1 MQDSLKYCEYFNV
14 DEKYFPCI
22 DESAIN
28 NGAQWETTYPHATF
42 ISLLETAEKMLG
54 GLTNRSL
61 WIHGAYGTGK
71 SQCAYALKKILEV
84 PEDELRAYWNKYEP
98 LNKNQVLL
106 QKLLGHREEGIVV
119 AYRYASGS
127 ISTPQQLF
135 MAIQESVQK
144 AVVAKGLDK
153 GENSLKES
161 VIAWLED
168 SINAKMMNDLLAT
181 PKWESVFSESTAE
194 EIVNHLK
201 RSNDVSSLMDNIFKL
216 AAERG
221 ITALTLTADS
231 LRNWICDIIRKN
243 GVKIVLIWDE
253 FSDFFRQNKNS
264 LGEFQK
270 IVSICQEEPFYLVVV
285 THPIT
290 SLSSQDDSWK
300 IVQQRFDKVEITLP
314 DNIAFNLIGSAFTVK
329 PAAEAAWKSKADDL
343 NGYVPNARSA
353 VMKAAN
359 IQSEKVMLDIFPI
372 HPMAAI
378 VLKHIASGFQSNQ
391 RSMFDFIKTPK
402 DLNAQA
408 FQYFIQH
415 TSPDDDRPFLTID
428 MLWDFFYERGKDYLS
443 SDIRLILDTFPQHQ
457 NLGEKDQIVLKTIL
471 IMQAIDQRLGGSIPL
486 IKPTD
491 QNLSYAFE
499 GDEGELE
506 NGYKGIAKNLIDKGI
521 LILTPIADGKKVYSA
536 AVLAGDSSK
545 IERLK
550 EQVRDNTKNTAK
562 LVSEGEQLPNA
573 LSLTPALKLRFGYTD
588 TQELLVATFTE
599 FTRIMD
605 SLKNKDA
612 GWHFLAVLALAKTED
627 EANLYRNLIKNTIA
641 KEEYKNIIV
650 IDALSSYLGLE
661 DYEKYVEFAAFSQYY
676 QGNNN
681 QQSKE
686 NNKKAKDVLN
696 RDWQS
701 KIHDGSF
708 VVYSYANQEGEKAV
722 GAGAVHS
729 ILQTYVLSRYK
740 YIPDFIRGLSESQLK
755 LTQAKQVSR
764 IGMGD
769 VEVRGLINGC
779 ERTILGRVWNVPEY
793 WKKAE
798 LENESISVIKKDVD
812 ALIASSF
819 DVQGKIAIGE
829 IYDLLE
835 SKYGFSPCNATAFVF
850 GFLLKEYKTD
860 PYRYMNDDGHHESMT
875 PDKLAEMIA
884 GCMARSSKQTYLVSL
899 TEEEKAFYKLT
910 EGAWR
915 LDENACTSPQ
925 HAGALVLNKMRE
937 LQYPVWALSEV
948 DTTGAY
954 DVVEMYIRLV
964 QDKGDAAHDTANG
977 IGKYYMQNPAILNK
991 VQTLITPENCQA
1003 GMTRFLDRFE
1013 GGKIWR
1019 VAEDIQAKGS
1029 VLNDVKNVFSVQ
1041 YSSLWIG
1048 STGEDEIRKLIVEY
1062 EVVKY
1067 TNLLINSS
1075 AHKKEDAFN
1084 AWREYL
1090 KFVGY
1095 SCEAVRGKRPVLD
1108 TFFSQLLKIANRED
1122 ILPENMRS
1130 LLDDMVN
1137 HTTEIRDIISNS
1149 VAIFADIYAPYL
1161 ENFTDVEIEEIKNSI
1176 TTELFTV
1183 SATQSNREVQTAA
1196 ENYRKNQLKTQLFAI
1211 WKEKTGTKNPR
1222 EWSERYKTPILICVS
1237 SEEYDKANRAFAT
1250 MLLSA
1255 PNESDVKFAL
1265 NYIQTTTIFDDLID
1279 EAFRDKKFRNILLG
1293 DNALL
1298 LTDLEEVRDKL
1309 SGTGVSAFE
1318 WNSNPIVRQKL
1329 TDLAY
1334 AKYNAGGSDDVL
1346 DIINGMQDADL
1357 KKWLAEV
1364 VKKDIGLG
1372 VKIMKN
1378 KRK

>member
-1 MQDSLKYCEYFNV
+1 MPNSLKYCEYFNV

-28 NGAQWETTYPHATF
+28 KGAQWETTYPHATF

-54 GLTNRSL
+54 GATNKSL

-84 PEDELRAYWNKYEP
+84 PEDKLRAYWSSYEP
-98 LNKNQVLL
+98 LQKNPLLL
-106 QKLLGHREEGIVV
+106 QKLIGHREEGIVV

-144 AVVAKGLDK
+144 AIVEKGLDK
-153 GENSLKES
+153 GDNSLKES
-161 VIAWLED
+161 VISWLED
-168 SINAKMMNDLLAT
+168 PINAEMINKLLET
-181 PKWESVFSESTAE
+181 PKWASVFSESTAD
-194 EIVNHLK
+194 EIINHLK
-201 RSNDVSSLMDNIFKL
+201 KSTDVSSLMDNIFKL
-216 AAERG
+216 SAERG
-221 ITALTLTADS
+221 ITALSLTADS
-231 LRNWICDIIRKN
+231 LRSWICDVIHKN
-243 GVKIVLIWDE
+243 NVKIVFIWDE

-314 DNIAFNLIGSAFTVK
+314 DNIAFNLIGAAFTVK
-329 PAAEAAWKSKADDL
+329 PAAEAAWKLKADDL
-343 NGYVPNARSA
+343 NGYVPSARSA

-359 IQSEKVMLDIFPI
+359 ITNEKVMLDIFPI
-372 HPMAAI
+372 HPMAAL
-378 VLKHIASGFQSNQ
+378 VLKNIASGFQSNQ

-408 FQYFIQH
+408 FQYFIQN
-415 TSPDDDRPFLTID
+415 TSPDSSERPFLTID
-428 MLWDFFYERGKDYLS
+428 MLWDFFYEKGKDYLS

-457 NLGEKDQIVLKTIL
+457 NLNNEEKIVLKTIL

-486 IKPTD
+486 LKPTD
-491 QNLSYAFE
+491 QSLDYAFE
-499 GDEGELE
+499 GDDELA
-506 NGYKGIAKNLIDKGI
+506 GHRAIAKNLIDKGI

-573 LSLTPALKLRFGYTD
+573 LALTPALKLRYGYTD

-599 FTRIMD
+599 FTKVMD
-605 SLKNKDA
+605 LLKNKEST
-612 GWHFLAVLALAKTED
+612 WHFFAVLALAKTED
-627 EANLYRNLIKNTIA
+627 EMNLYRNLIKNTVA

-696 RDWQS
+696 KDWQS

-708 VVYSYANQEGEKAV
+708 IVYSYANQEGAKAV
-722 GAGAVHS
+722 GAAAVHS
-729 ILQTYVLSRYK
+729 ILQEYVLTRYK
-740 YIPDFIRGLSESQLK
+740 HIPDFIKGLTETQLK
-755 LTQAKQVSR
+755 LSQAKQVSR

-769 VEVRGLINGC
+769 VDVKGLISGC
-779 ERTILGRVWNVPEY
+779 ERTILGKVWNVPDY
-793 WKKAE
+793 WAKPELEGESVSIIKKA
-798 LENESISVIKKDVD
+798 ID
-812 ALIASSF
+812 ALIERKF
-819 DVQGKIAIGE
+819 KEQGKIAMGE
-829 IYDLLE
+829 IYQVLE
-835 SKYGFSPCNATAFVF
+835 YDYGFSPCNATAFVF
-850 GFLLKEYKTD
+850 GFLLKEYKSD

-875 PDKLAEMIA
+875 PDKLSEMIA
-884 GCMARSSKQTYLVSL
+884 GCMGKSSKQTYLVSL

-910 EGAWR
+910 EGAWH
-915 LDENACTSPQ
+915 LDENSCTSPQ
-925 HAGALVLNKMRE
+925 HAGTLVLGKMRE
-937 LQYPVWALSEV
+937 LQYPVWALADV

-964 QDKGDAAHDTANG
+964 QDKGDAAHDTANK
-977 IGKYYMQNPAILNK
+977 IGKYFMQTPSILEK
-991 VQTLITPENCQA
+991 MQMLLTLENCQT

-1013 GGKIWR
+1013 NGKIWR
-1019 VAEDIQAKGS
+1019 LAEDIQAKDL
-1029 VLNDVKNVFSVQ
+1029 VLNDVKRVFSVQ
-1041 YSSLWIG
+1041 YSSLWID
-1048 STGEDEIRKLIVEY
+1048 STGEDEIKKLIVEY

-1075 AHKKEDAFN
+1075 AHKKDDAFN

-1090 KFVGY
+1090 KFIGY
-1095 SCEAVRGKRPVLD
+1095 SCESVRAKRPVLD
-1108 TFFSQLLKIANRED
+1108 AFFYQLLKIANKED
-1122 ILPENMRS
+1122 MLPENMKAFR
-1130 LLDDMVN
+1130 DEMAN
-1137 HTTEIRDIISNS
+1137 HTTEIRDILSNS
-1149 VAIFADIYAPYL
+1149 TAVFSEIYSSYL
-1161 ENFTDVEIEEIKNSI
+1161 ENFSDVEIEEIKDSI
-1176 TTELFTV
+1176 TEEMFLL
-1183 SATQSNREVQTAA
+1183 SATKSNNTVQTAA
-1196 ENYRKNQLKTQLFAI
+1196 DDYRKKQLKTQLFAL
-1211 WKEKTGTKNPR
+1211 WKGRTGTKNPR
-1222 EWSERYKTPILICVS
+1222 EWSERYKTPILICIPYA
-1237 SEEYDKANRAFAT
+1237 EYDKANRAFST

-1255 PNESDVKFAL
+1255 PSESDVKFAL
-1265 NYIQTTTIFDDLID
+1265 DYLKNAPFFGDFSN
-1279 EAFRDKKFRNILLG
+1279 EEFRDAKFRDILLG
-1293 DNALL
+1293 DNAML

-1309 SGTGVSAFE
+1309 SATGVSAYD
-1318 WNSNPIVRQKL
+1318 WNTNPAVKTRIH
-1329 TDLAY
+1329 DLAY
-1334 AKYNAGGSDDVL
+1334 AKYNAGGSDAVL
-1346 DIINGMQDADL
+1346 GIIDGMQDTDL
-1357 KKWLAEV
+1357 RKWLAEI

-1378 KRK
+1378 KRE